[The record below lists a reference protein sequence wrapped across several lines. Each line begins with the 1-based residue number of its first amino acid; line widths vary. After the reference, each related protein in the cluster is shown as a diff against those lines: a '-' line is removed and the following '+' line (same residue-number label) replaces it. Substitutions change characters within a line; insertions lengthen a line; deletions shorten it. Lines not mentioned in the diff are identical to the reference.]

1 MNAPERAQLE
11 AAALHGAGDPDRV
24 ALLPAPLSSFIGR
37 ESERS
42 ELVSLARAR
51 RLVTLTGAGGIG
63 RTRLAIEVATELQ
76 HEYMSGARMVDLATI
91 ASPLHV
97 PQAFA
102 NAFGL
107 KEETDHPLIDTVS
120 GYLRSRQQLLLV
132 DNCEHLLTACAA
144 TVQALLENC
153 RELHVLATSRQPLG
167 IDGEVAW
174 RVPALGLP
182 ARDEDFVHAE
192 SVRLFGE
199 RASAANREFRLTSA
213 NAPAVLDVCRR
224 LDGIPLAIELA
235 AARARMFSVEQIA
248 WHLGNQSLAWSS
260 AAHATPARHTTLRA
274 AIEWSYALLTPT
286 EQALFRR
293 LAVFAGSF
301 SLQAAEAVCA
311 GELAA
316 IPDSAEVLC
325 GLIDK
330 SLVLA
335 ETRPTG
341 EVRYRLL
348 ETLRQYA
355 VERLHEAHEE
365 HA

>member
-91 ASPLHV
+91 ASPLH
-97 PQAFA
+97 
-102 NAFGL
+102 
-107 KEETDHPLIDTVS
+107 
-120 GYLRSRQQLLLV
+120 
-132 DNCEHLLTACAA
+132 LLTACAA

-192 SVRLFGE
+192 SARLFGE

-213 NAPAVLDVCRR
+213 NAPAVVDACRR

-248 WHLGNQSLAWSS
+248 WHLGNQS
-260 AAHATPARHTTLRA
+260 
-274 AIEWSYALLTPT
+274 
-286 EQALFRR
+286 RR
-293 LAVFAGSF
+293 
-301 SLQAAEAVCA
+301 
-311 GELAA
+311 
-316 IPDSAEVLC
+316 
-325 GLIDK
+325 
-330 SLVLA
+330 
-335 ETRPTG
+335 
-341 EVRYRLL
+341 
-348 ETLRQYA
+348 
-355 VERLHEAHEE
+355 
-365 HA
+365 